1 MQDNNCII
9 EKAKGVIATEI
20 EALNSSLL
28 RLDDEFAKAVKLIE
42 KSNKVIISGVG
53 KSGIIGQ
60 KISATLSSTGV
71 SSVFLHPVEALHG
84 DIGMVQKNDVAL
96 LLSKSG
102 NTEELIKL
110 IPYLRMRSAKIVSIV
125 GNTSSFLAS
134 NSDVVI
140 DGSVKKEACP
150 FNLAP
155 TSSTTVALAL
165 GDALAVCLMLERKF
179 SLEDFS
185 RLHPLGQIGRATNLR
200 VKDVMCKFN
209 DIAVTSP
216 NTIFKDTLIKM
227 TEKPLGCI
235 CIIEEN
241 RKLIGI
247 LTDGDIR
254 RVLQRFDNVL
264 NIEISNVMTVN
275 PITIHENAPLVEAL
289 ALMENRTN
297 QISVLPVVENEV
309 IIGLIRIH
317 DIIGKQ

>member
-1 MQDNNCII
+1 M
-9 EKAKGVIATEI
+9 
-20 EALNSSLL
+20 
-28 RLDDEFAKAVKLIE
+28 
-42 KSNKVIISGVG
+42 
-53 KSGIIGQ
+53 
-60 KISATLSSTGV
+60 
-71 SSVFLHPVEALHG
+71 
-84 DIGMVQKNDVAL
+84 
-96 LLSKSG
+96 
-102 NTEELIKL
+102 
-110 IPYLRMRSAKIVSIV
+110 
-125 GNTSSFLAS
+125 
-134 NSDVVI
+134 
-140 DGSVKKEACP
+140 
-150 FNLAP
+150 
-155 TSSTTVALAL
+155 
-165 GDALAVCLMLERKF
+165 
-179 SLEDFS
+179 
-185 RLHPLGQIGRATNLR
+185 R

-289 ALMENRTN
+289 ALMENRIN